1 MKRCVREKAEVS
13 EKGSVVAPGLGR
25 PVAVLLTYGVKL
37 LLDLSLAA
45 VTAQPIADH
54 LPRFVLV

>member
-1 MKRCVREKAEVS
+1 MKRRKSPKKDPWWRLAWGVLW
-13 EKGSVVAPGLGR
+13 P
-25 PVAVLLTYGVKL
+25 VLLTYGVKL